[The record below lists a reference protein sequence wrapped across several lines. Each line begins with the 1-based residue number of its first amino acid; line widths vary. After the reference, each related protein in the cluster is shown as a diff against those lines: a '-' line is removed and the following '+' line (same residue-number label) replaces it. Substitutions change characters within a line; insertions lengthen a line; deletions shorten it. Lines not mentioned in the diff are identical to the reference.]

1 MKHFKRL
8 LTAFALFVAIGI
20 PQCVMAQP
28 LGAYSVLKPERS
40 QVGEE
45 TQNKW
50 REMYRKGGDK
60 FLKSFVVEL
69 YKIAPKIDTLE
80 VLDLFGITREEF
92 ERIIGPNIFNVVG
105 KWINKA
111 NSNQKIE
118 FKIDKTY
125 TFQTATNRTYTIP
138 GSDIIFPSVS
148 RTYWGTWNVE
158 GNALTIIES
167 QIDIVLGDISYYPA
181 EDQQR
186 IKDYVRELENNYNET
201 SHYILTST
209 SPTSIDYKDANDGT
223 YAYLRDVESL
233 TAQEKIEYDKE
244 VERLEQEKKEELLLA
259 KKRAQQ
265 HDDRVMAPLKA
276 KAIGSGQQYDYW
288 IIGHTY
294 EFGEGNDFVKVTI
307 NLDSALVWYKK
318 AAAIDPA
325 NERYVTALSHKM
337 KTGGDFYE
345 DKAKE
350 TIANAKKKAASL
362 GSKYGAAY
370 VNSLINT
377 GNIKVGTPMALLQEY
392 IPIKNPLMAHKN
404 YYAEIKYYEPSI
416 RDMTQYGKAA
426 KRVKIINSWG
436 NVYYSL
442 MVVNGKVVAVYQ
454 QGLALKIE

>member
-1 MKHFKRL
+1 MNITNDKDINHKSIINMKQVKKMF
-8 LTAFALFVAIGI
+8 TAFVLFAAMGI
-20 PQCVMAQP
+20 PQSVKAQDVIP
-28 LGAYSVLKPERS
+28 YTGMDMFSSKNNNQNAERESSRDNLNRLDQQNAS
-40 QVGEE
+40 QQ
-45 TQNKW
+45 T
-50 REMYRKGGDK
+50 
-60 FLKSFVVEL
+60 
-69 YKIAPKIDTLE
+69 
-80 VLDLFGITREEF
+80 
-92 ERIIGPNIFNVVG
+92 FNPVG
-105 KWINKA
+105 KWVLG
-111 NSNQKIE
+111 NQELE
-118 FKIDKTY
+118 FKSDHSYSFRNDNK
-125 TFQTATNRTYTIP
+125 
-138 GSDIIFPSVS
+138 GSGTVEGTDITFPSVS
-148 RTYWGTWNVE
+148 RTWRGTWNVE
-158 GNALTIIES
+158 GNVLIRTNTQFEWTI
-167 QIDIVLGDISYYPA
+167 GDISYYPA
-181 EDQQR
+181 DDQQR
-186 IKDYVRELENNYNET
+186 IKDDVRDREKNYEPHT
-201 SHYILTST
+201 FQYIIKSISPISLVLTSV
-209 SPTSIDYKDANDGT
+209 DGKDSYTWN
-223 YAYLRDVESL
+223 RDVKSL

-244 VERLEQEKKEELLLA
+244 VERLKQIAEEKRLNAQKAAKE
-259 KKRAQQ
+259 R
-265 HDDRVMAPLKA
+265 DDRVMARLKA
-276 KAIGSGQQYDYW
+276 KAIASGNQYDYW

-318 AAAIDPA
+318 AAAIDPK
-325 NERYVTALSHKM
+325 NETYVTALSHKM

-404 YYAEIKYYEPSI
+404 YHAEIKYYEPSV
-416 RDMTQYGKAA
+416 RDMAQYGKAA

>member
-1 MKHFKRL
+1 MNITNDKDINHKSIINMKQVKKMF
-8 LTAFALFVAIGI
+8 TAFALFAAMGI
-20 PQCVMAQP
+20 PQSVKAQDLIP
-28 LGAYSVLKPERS
+28 YTGMDMFSSKNNNQNAERESSRDNLNRLDQQNAS
-40 QVGEE
+40 QQ
-45 TQNKW
+45 T
-50 REMYRKGGDK
+50 
-60 FLKSFVVEL
+60 
-69 YKIAPKIDTLE
+69 
-80 VLDLFGITREEF
+80 
-92 ERIIGPNIFNVVG
+92 FNPVG
-105 KWINKA
+105 KWINK
-111 NSNQKIE
+111 NDNNQIDD
-118 FKIDKTY
+118 FKSDHTY
-125 TFQTATNRTYTIP
+125 ISLDYNKGSITVKGTDITYPRI
-138 GSDIIFPSVS
+138 S
-148 RTYWGTWNVE
+148 RTWRGTWSVE
-158 GNALTIIES
+158 GNVLTETTTQFEISI
-167 QIDIVLGDISYYPA
+167 GDISYYPA
-181 EDQQR
+181 ADQQR
-186 IKDYVRELENNYNET
+186 IKDDVRDREKNYEPHT
-201 SHYILTST
+201 YQYIIKSISPISMDLTSV
-209 SPTSIDYKDANDGT
+209 DGKDEYNFN
-223 YAYLRDVESL
+223 RDVKSL

-244 VERLEQEKKEELLLA
+244 VERLKQIAEEKRLN
-259 KKRAQQ
+259 AQKAVKAR
-265 HDDRVMAPLKA
+265 DDRVMARLKA
-276 KAIGSGQQYDYW
+276 KAIASGNQYDYW

-318 AAAIDPA
+318 AAAIDPK
-325 NERYVTALSHKM
+325 NETYVTALSHKM

-350 TIANAKKKAASL
+350 KIANAKKKASSL
-362 GSKYGAAY
+362 SSKYGAAY